1 MAISLRDR
9 QRVADLIGREFRER
23 HNEAT
28 RDPSEL
34 EVENAKE
41 AIAAKLKIKPMIRE
55 LQAAEKKAEAL
66 RKKLSETVAAAK
78 PPNMVMS
85 GRSHRYGSC
94 ECPGDYKELLSDI
107 AKHNVRTEI
116 KQKGNRAE
124 IDKTERRLLALVE
137 VAASTDDLN
146 KILKQAGLI

>member
-1 MAISLRDR
+1 MAMSLRDR

-85 GRSHRYGSC
+85 GRSHRYGIC

-137 VAASTDDLN
+137 VASSTDDLN

>member
-41 AIAAKLKIKPMIRE
+41 AIAANLKIKPMIRQ